1 MQAMDSQMM
10 AALEH
15 SLLQRRTALAGTLRA
30 RRHADGE
37 DELALLHQE
46 CRQLEAVERALASL
60 ADGSYGLC
68 HGCGRA
74 IAPARLLAQPSAAL
88 CLDCQQDSERRYHV

>member
-1 MQAMDSQMM
+1 M

-15 SLLQRRTALAGTLRA
+15 SLLERRAALADAVLA
-30 RRHADGE
+30 RLHVDGK
-37 DELALLHQE
+37 DELALLHPE
-46 CRQLEAVERALASL
+46 CRELEAVERALAGM

-88 CLDCQQDSERRYHV
+88 CLDCQQESERRYHV